1 MTRGGKYVYHGEA
14 GYSDMETL
22 TGFRTNTINRL
33 LSMSKVRGCVD
44 VMVCIHHTLLQSTLG
59 FV

>member
-1 MTRGGKYVYHGEA
+1 MYHGEA

-33 LSMSKVRGCVD
+33 LSMSKVRVCVLY
-44 VMVCIHHTLLQSTLG
+44 VCG
-59 FV
+59 WMGVVGV